1 MYTQSRTKAVPYGF
15 ICGYPVA
22 GVSSELYGYYEGQ
35 GGKAGAQGA
44 AVVAAMRKWGEN
56 EAGTAGG
63 TELGFPVCKRGF
75 KPFAEDGERL
85 FGCAKHNAA
94 RVLAMASKPPRG
106 AACDPEGRYLRPG
119 WEPFD
124 QWVFGEKPQ
133 VSGTSEEEDAKA
145 SEKAELGEDDDADD
159 GAAASPPPK
168 TTKPPRAPKAGKA
181 PAKGRSRL
189 AVAATA

>member
-1 MYTQSRTKAVPYGF
+1 
-15 ICGYPVA
+15 
-22 GVSSELYGYYEGQ
+22 
-35 GGKAGAQGA
+35 
-44 AVVAAMRKWGEN
+44 MRKWGEN

-94 RVLAMASKPPRG
+94 RVEAMASKPPRG

-168 TTKPPRAPKAGKA
+168 TPKPPRAPKAGKA